1 MVMKKAEDGST
12 ITLDYDEKKAEK
24 EEMPI
29 KITVRKN
36 KPKKK

>member
-1 MVMKKAEDGST
+1 MVMKKAEEGST

-24 EEMPI
+24 EQMPV
-29 KITVRKN
+29 KISVRKS

>member
-1 MVMKKAEDGST
+1 MKKAEEGST
-12 ITLDYDEKKAEK
+12 ITLDYDEKKAER

-36 KPKKK
+36 KAKKK